1 MSNICDNIFS
11 TCNLVLINIAWFA
24 EQIFTD
30 LNTIRKDIESCY
42 DEDNSQIESQG
53 RQRLKNAGLL
63 KLFKSIKWFNGTVNT
78 SSTSSRFIFSS
89 KLVLTK
95 PT

>member
-30 LNTIRKDIESCY
+30 LNTIRKDIGTCY
-42 DEDNSQIESQG
+42 DEDLSQIESKG

-63 KLFKSIKWFNGTVNT
+63 KPYKYV
-78 SSTSSRFIFSS
+78 STDYDEKEEYIGDEDWMEPWD
-89 KLVLTK
+89 KV
-95 PT
+95 

>member
-1 MSNICDNIFS
+1 MSNICDNIYS

-30 LNTIRKDIESCY
+30 LNTIRKDLESCY
-42 DEDNSQIESQG
+42 DEDNPQIESQG

-63 KLFKSIKWFNGTVNT
+63 KPYKYV
-78 SSTSSRFIFSS
+78 STDYDEEEQYIGDEDWLEPWD
-89 KLVLTK
+89 KV
-95 PT
+95 